1 MSVQDDTLSFC
12 VHCKSVKCSILY
24 LAFEYSYIKRTDIY
38 VCPIQVKKYIIKMPD
53 TELQPL
59 YPTEKLFMRFRSSL
73 ANRQRQIL
81 KGSSQLIVFGD
92 QKQVAVHI
100 I

>member
-1 MSVQDDTLSFC
+1 
-12 VHCKSVKCSILY
+12 
-24 LAFEYSYIKRTDIY
+24 
-38 VCPIQVKKYIIKMPD
+38 MPD